1 MPIMIIIDDVPS
13 QKVWSLVK
21 QADRTG
27 VKDYR
32 YHPEGLTQQC
42 WEGVQHPNSHRHTSH
57 VSAFSS
63 SSPSTSP
70 SSGTS
75 QVWRPRLSFRGK
87 SPAATHV
94 IITSSTS
101 TNPQNSRQQSL
112 VHDCKLFYNTSLKSC
127 EDTGEVTL
135 RLKHPTHSRK
145 GAFLEH
151 PKSLLQGD
159 LSQLLGVL
167 FLHCQISRMGNGV
180 AQRGMHIL
188 L

>member
-1 MPIMIIIDDVPS
+1 MPIMIIIEDVPS

-32 YHPEGLTQQC
+32 YYPEGLTQQC

-112 VHDCKLFYNTSLKSC
+112 VHDNSQ
-127 EDTGEVTL
+127 L
-135 RLKHPTHSRK
+135 RLLNFCTQDTANCSTTHRCRTV
-145 GAFLEH
+145 GTLAR
-151 PKSLLQGD
+151 
-159 LSQLLGVL
+159 
-167 FLHCQISRMGNGV
+167 LH
-180 AQRGMHIL
+180 
-188 L
+188 